1 MKSSKKR
8 KKQSEKILKTL
19 KVPINKHLPLTEN
32 EEEVSLRTKE
42 EIINRIISLAIV
54 SAKAMEAPPEKIEEF
69 IERYNANELFTKEEQ
84 QFLKKKHANQNEL
97 IQYSWKLE
105 CIWLLLWSVN
115 LISDIDVPADTCNAE
130 YVFETVFS
138 LHSKQELLDE
148 STLKPTSDILDSLDF
163 IYRAHW
169 AVREAQINHLEVPS
183 SLDEGVVYER
193 HYTLNWLVNYMDQEW
208 EEISTDT

>member
-1 MKSSKKR
+1 MRSLKNRKKR
-8 KKQSEKILKTL
+8 SEKILKTL
-19 KVPINKHLPLTEN
+19 KVPINKHLPFTEN

-42 EIINRIISLAIV
+42 EIINRIIPLAIV

-69 IERYNANELFTKEEQ
+69 IERYDANELFTEEEKK
-84 QFLKKKHANQNEL
+84 FLLKKHLNQNEL

-115 LISDIDVPADTCNAE
+115 LISDIDVPANTCSAE
-130 YVFETVFS
+130 YVFETVF
-138 LHSKQELLDE
+138 LHSKKELLDK
-148 STLKPTSDILDSLDF
+148 SSIKPTSDILDSLDF